1 MTYVFYQLLKYRGII
16 ILFLIC
22 ISVFGFS
29 TTIKDLSPSA
39 AEYKA
44 VLYLVEQ
51 KIMDVDPN
59 GNFKPSLL
67 VTKLDLARYLF
78 ALIDKYKLT
87 NLQNSKLD
95 NLDKIE
101 SRIVNLEKQ
110 VSSVSNQSQS
120 ISSLQKELGDLKKR
134 ISEVESKIITLESK
148 SIDSAKSEAALVK
161 RVSDIEAKLSNISQ
175 LRDFSKDISQLTAQ
189 INNLE
194 AKLSAITQPK
204 NYDNEIKQ
212 LKSQIANLEAKVNAI
227 SQAKSAEEINQ
238 LKAQMNDLETKI
250 KTLTL
255 STYYDSQIE
264 NLKTKTKDL
273 ESKLNT
279 TINMVSALADR
290 VSKLEAMSSEDTKNL
305 QSTTLNRLSEINKDV
320 NEFKSQLLNEIEVLK
335 ARLKVIEEVVGQ
347 GQDFLQRLDALDAL
361 TIINTFSNLEVLSNR
376 FDQLEARFKKLEDN
390 LSQVVLEQ
398 RYILNELV
406 VSQNS
411 VKKFD
416 SLEQKVSQLEASNS
430 ANNEDM
436 KKLSAQV
443 ESLNSQVMTMRTITY
458 VSLLISIVAGILV
471 LLK

>member
-1 MTYVFYQLLKYRGII
+1 VDVVLITGDAYVDHPSFAMAVIGRVIEDAGFKVAII
-16 ILFLIC
+16 
-22 ISVFGFS
+22 
-29 TTIKDLSPSA
+29 A
-39 AEYKA
+39 
-44 VLYLVEQ
+44 Q
-51 KIMDVDPN
+51 PN
-59 GNFKPSLL
+59 W
-67 VTKLDLARYLF
+67 
-78 ALIDKYKLT
+78 
-87 NLQNSKLD
+87 
-95 NLDKIE
+95 
-101 SRIVNLEKQ
+101 
-110 VSSVSNQSQS
+110 
-120 ISSLQKELGDLKKR
+120 
-134 ISEVESKIITLESK
+134 
-148 SIDSAKSEAALVK
+148 
-161 RVSDIEAKLSNISQ
+161 
-175 LRDFSKDISQLTAQ
+175 
-189 INNLE
+189 
-194 AKLSAITQPK
+194 
-204 NYDNEIKQ
+204 
-212 LKSQIANLEAKVNAI
+212 
-227 SQAKSAEEINQ
+227 
-238 LKAQMNDLETKI
+238 
-250 KTLTL
+250 
-255 STYYDSQIE
+255 
-264 NLKTKTKDL
+264 
-273 ESKLNT
+273 
-279 TINMVSALADR
+279 
-290 VSKLEAMSSEDTKNL
+290 
-305 QSTTLNRLSEINKDV
+305 KDV

>member
-1 MTYVFYQLLKYRGII
+1 
-16 ILFLIC
+16 
-22 ISVFGFS
+22 
-29 TTIKDLSPSA
+29 
-39 AEYKA
+39 
-44 VLYLVEQ
+44 
-51 KIMDVDPN
+51 
-59 GNFKPSLL
+59 
-67 VTKLDLARYLF
+67 
-78 ALIDKYKLT
+78 
-87 NLQNSKLD
+87 
-95 NLDKIE
+95 
-101 SRIVNLEKQ
+101 
-110 VSSVSNQSQS
+110 
-120 ISSLQKELGDLKKR
+120 
-134 ISEVESKIITLESK
+134 
-148 SIDSAKSEAALVK
+148 
-161 RVSDIEAKLSNISQ
+161 
-175 LRDFSKDISQLTAQ
+175 
-189 INNLE
+189 
-194 AKLSAITQPK
+194 
-204 NYDNEIKQ
+204 
-212 LKSQIANLEAKVNAI
+212 
-227 SQAKSAEEINQ
+227 
-238 LKAQMNDLETKI
+238 
-250 KTLTL
+250 
-255 STYYDSQIE
+255 
-264 NLKTKTKDL
+264 
-273 ESKLNT
+273 
-279 TINMVSALADR
+279 MVSALADR